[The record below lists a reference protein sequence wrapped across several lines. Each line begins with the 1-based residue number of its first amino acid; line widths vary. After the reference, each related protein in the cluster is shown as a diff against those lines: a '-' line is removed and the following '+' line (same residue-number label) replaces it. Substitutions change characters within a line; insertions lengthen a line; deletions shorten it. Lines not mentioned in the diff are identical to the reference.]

1 MRIFCFIYAVSRL
14 TPVPHSFL
22 AWILALTSVC
32 SVAARENPTAP
43 AEATVGGLTL
53 VLNGKALRTVWGFP
67 VYEVGLFLG
76 APNRDPGAIMKT
88 DRAPKR
94 VRMHMLRAVEKEK
107 FVATVRESIYCNLS
121 AGEKQTYAAEL
132 AEYIGHLEKGGDIQ
146 PGRVITI
153 DYVPGKGTV
162 LGLDGRHVGT
172 IEGHDFYHVMLRLWI
187 GRPLQTSIK
196 EGLLGG

>member
-1 MRIFCFIYAVSRL
+1 MSLLRVLCAAALLVAGVVHASAQA
-14 TPVPHSFL
+14 TPS
-22 AWILALTSVC
+22 
-32 SVAARENPTAP
+32 TA
-43 AEATVGGLTL
+43 EVGGRSL
-53 VLNGKALRTVWGFP
+53 VLNGKATRTVWGFP
-67 VYEVGLFLG
+67 VYHVGLFLERPSADG
-76 APNRDPGAIMKT
+76 ESIMRT
-88 DRAPKR
+88 DRGAKR
-94 VRMHMLRAVEKEK
+94 VHMNMLRAVEKED
-107 FVATVRESIYCNLS
+107 FVATVRENIDQNLTP
-121 AGEKQTYAAEL
+121 ADKENFAREL